1 MKPRKY
7 IWGWLDAENNTLF
20 LLYDIGKDA
29 GLERFLLLLL
39 SLLIHQRKRRAGNCA
54 FAVNTAFE
62 RLPLLL

>member
-7 IWGWLDAENNTLF
+7 TWGWLDENNTLF
-20 LLYDIGKDA
+20 LLYDIGKEA
-29 GLERFLLLLL
+29 GFERVPFLLL

-54 FAVNTAFE
+54 FAVTTGVE